1 LVEEAV
7 HDTFVQIRRK
17 AASFDPV
24 HGIEA
29 RSGLYAI
36 LRDRAL
42 PDPCRGPTTPF
53 EPAFRDFGRASR
65 KLAQGPDGDERN
77 GSGRLLSEGA
87 AIATWIAPT
96 LPIKIQEMHM
106 TSRQPHPETTE
117 GAPESPE
124 TVTAKPQAAPAS
136 NETRQ
141 RQPDPSDSTEDE
153 DRVAAYLRGPTA
165 FTA

>member
-1 LVEEAV
+1 
-7 HDTFVQIRRK
+7 
-17 AASFDPV
+17 
-24 HGIEA
+24 
-29 RSGLYAI
+29 
-36 LRDRAL
+36 
-42 PDPCRGPTTPF
+42 
-53 EPAFRDFGRASR
+53 
-65 KLAQGPDGDERN
+65 
-77 GSGRLLSEGA
+77 
-87 AIATWIAPT
+87 
-96 LPIKIQEMHM
+96 M